1 MPRLYNV
8 SSHPRKHSADGRDAE
23 LGEAFA
29 LVRSEMALGRRITA
43 LTHRL
48 SDANLAAM
56 PEFHQRVNV
65 LRELQCVV
73 SASLLFR
80 AGSGCILCG
89 CH

>member
-1 MPRLYNV
+1 MCASENQCALCCR
-8 SSHPRKHSADGRDAE
+8 RDAG

-29 LVRSEMALGRRITA
+29 LVRSEMALGRRIAA

-65 LRELQCVV
+65 LRELQCV
-73 SASLLFR
+73 SRPS
-80 AGSGCILCG
+80 
-89 CH
+89 